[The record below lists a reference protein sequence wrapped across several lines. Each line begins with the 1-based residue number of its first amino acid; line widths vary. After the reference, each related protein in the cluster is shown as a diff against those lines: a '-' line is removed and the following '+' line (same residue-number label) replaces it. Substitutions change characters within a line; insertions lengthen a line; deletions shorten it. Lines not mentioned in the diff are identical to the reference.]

1 MSVMLKKPGFL
12 VDLLVITKDFGEKP
26 GF

>member
-1 MSVMLKKPGFL
+1 MVGSAEKPGFL